1 MNLFCYSN
9 ICFSHDWKNK
19 ENLMTNIFPTVITCT
34 VHNYP
39 FLDWNKNCNHKN
51 GKYNEIKK
59 YLHKKKIDADHAI
72 SIRVV

>member
-1 MNLFCYSN
+1 
-9 ICFSHDWKNK
+9 
-19 ENLMTNIFPTVITCT
+19 MTNIFPTVITCT